1 MIVLCLT
8 SGTWRGDWEEVV
20 DCRDREDG
28 MGWRERGTSE
38 QEQNRGRETSKR
50 ERERER
56 ERERPVMVQTTQY
69 TLTKTHSKSKSHVGY
84 LERDLV
90 KDFTKDPMNLGLH
103 NLGSI

>member
-1 MIVLCLT
+1 LT
-8 SGTWRGDWEEVV
+8 AGIGR
-20 DCRDREDG
+20 
-28 MGWRERGTSE
+28 MGWVGENGERV
-38 QEQNRGRETSKR
+38 SKNKTEGERQAR